1 MKKLAIIVFAISTFS
16 LNAQDV
22 SFQIITGIGG
32 AMSFGDMPGY
42 GISASAEPK
51 VFITNNIAVGLRF
64 EGDVLIG
71 GNIDTENTSELSV
84 GMSSRA
90 AQLIKAE
97 YYLTDMK
104 VRLYGGFGLGRFTQA
119 NIGATGAGDISLVA
133 NSGFGVAPE
142 IGLALGG
149 FRLSAIYNIVPGKDL
164 VEITVGDA
172 REISKNYL
180 VLQMSWKVFKIGF

>member
-1 MKKLAIIVFAISTFS
+1 MKKLAILLFAFASLS

-22 SFQIITGIGG
+22 SFQLITGIGG
-32 AMSFGDMPGY
+32 AMSFGEMPGY
-42 GISASAEPK
+42 GISASVEPK

-64 EGDVLIG
+64 EGDVLFG
-71 GNIDTENTSELSV
+71 GNIDTENTDELTV

-104 VRLYGGFGLGRFTQA
+104 ARLYGGFGVGRFTQA
-119 NIGATGAGDISLVA
+119 NIGAGGDGAVSLVA
-133 NSGFGVAPE
+133 SSSIGVAPE

-164 VEITVGDA
+164 VAISVGDA

-180 VLQMSWKVFKIGF
+180 VLQMSWRVFKIGF